1 VYVGEII
8 SEGSELE
15 FLQMK
20 PAAYNVVL
28 EDGTYKGVL
37 KLGLKFISSVST
49 HRTSTL
55 VSLSPRRIN
64 VILQLNTYVHGD
76 KKKLQVSL
84 EQSRDCVRCPAPPT
98 KQTSAAGWYGLFL
111 NFTLPRIPWRRLFF
125 FFCSRWAW
133 NHGQAPRKRCE
144 D

>member
-1 VYVGEII
+1 MYVGEII
-8 SEGSELE
+8 SEGSGLE

-37 KLGLKFISSVST
+37 KLGLKFISSVS
-49 HRTSTL
+49 
-55 VSLSPRRIN
+55 
-64 VILQLNTYVHGD
+64 
-76 KKKLQVSL
+76 L
-84 EQSRDCVRCPAPPT
+84 EQSRDCVRCPAPT
-98 KQTSAAGWYGLFL
+98 KRLASAAGYGLFL
-111 NFTLPRIPWRRLFF
+111 NLALPRIRIPWRRLF

-133 NHGQAPRKRCE
+133 NHGQAPRKRCQ